1 MTITATLLN
10 YYHVCRRKMW
20 LHAHG
25 IRMEHTSDVVQEGKQ
40 IGEASYP
47 QRPEKYT
54 ELTLEGGKI
63 DFYDAKNRVV
73 HEIKKSAAVKQAHIA
88 QVKYYLYLLAQ
99 NGIENATG
107 VIEYP
112 KLRRTE
118 TVTFNETDKVELES
132 QLSDITQILKSKA
145 CPVRIQKS
153 FCKKCSYFDLCWVE
167 EG

>member
-1 MTITATLLN
+1 MTITATLVN
-10 YYHVCRRKMW
+10 YYRVCRRKMW

-25 IRMEHTSDVVQEGKQ
+25 IRMEHTSDVVAEGKQ

-47 QRPEKYT
+47 QRPGKYT
-54 ELTLEGGKI
+54 ELVLEGGKI

-73 HEIKKSAAVKQAHIA
+73 HETKKSAAVEQAHIA

-99 NGIENATG
+99 NGIEGATG

-112 KLRRTE
+112 KLRQTE
-118 TVTFNETDKVELES
+118 TVTFTEQDRLDMES
-132 QLSDITQILKSKA
+132 QLAEMRRILKGKA
-145 CPVRIQKS
+145 CPPRIKKS

-167 EG
+167 E